1 METSKQILKTANIV
15 PKLQL
20 GVKTEKGV
28 VSTGPHKVK
37 LIKDKEVK
45 GTDQNGKDVAM
56 VRYLL
61 EVNGESR
68 IYDCKKLDVKGD
80 IHYLVQKLSTYNE
93 GSEVILEMKKR
104 GMKNYVDVK
113 PAGESGSVEVDDD
126 YLDIPI
132 INENEQTDN
141 EPTQ

>member
-1 METSKQILKTANIV
+1 METSKSILKIANII

-20 GVKTEKGV
+20 GTKTEKGV
-28 VSTGPHKVK
+28 ESTGPHKVK

-45 GTDQNGKDVAM
+45 GTDVNGKEVAM

-61 EVNGESR
+61 EVNGEPR
-68 IYDCKKLDVKGD
+68 IYDCKKFDMKGD

-104 GMKNYVDVK
+104 GIKNYIDVL
-113 PAGESGSVEVDDD
+113 PAGESGSVEVEDDE
-126 YLDIPI
+126 LDIPI
-132 INENEQTDN
+132 INADEQTDI
-141 EPTQ
+141 EK